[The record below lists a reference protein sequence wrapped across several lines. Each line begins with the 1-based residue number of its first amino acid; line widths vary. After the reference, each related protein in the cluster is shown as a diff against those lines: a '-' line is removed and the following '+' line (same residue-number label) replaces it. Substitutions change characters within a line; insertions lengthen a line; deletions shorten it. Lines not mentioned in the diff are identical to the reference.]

1 MKKKQPYETPT
12 AEVLY
17 FKAMQDVLTV
27 SGGEFEEDDDD
38 IFNN

>member
-1 MKKKQPYETPT
+1 MKLPYEAPS

-17 FKAMQDVLTV
+17 FKAMQDILTV

>member
-1 MKKKQPYETPT
+1 MKKKQPYETPS

-17 FKAMQDVLTV
+17 FKAMHDVLTV

>member
-1 MKKKQPYETPT
+1 MKLPYEAPS

-17 FKAMQDVLTV
+17 FKAMQDVLSV
-27 SGGEFEEDDDD
+27 SGGEFDEDEDD

>member
-1 MKKKQPYETPT
+1 MKKKLPYEAPS

-17 FKAMQDVLTV
+17 FKATQNVLTV